1 MSDCCLPN
9 LGCLSIPIVSTN
21 VEGPPGQNGLSATID
36 AGIAFAL
43 PYGDAPTV
51 TNVGPSQYVG
61 IFDFGIPAGAP
72 GAAGA
77 AGVNGVSRLYTNFST
92 LTSTTTQAW
101 QQMDTYTLAANSLVN
116 IGDSVILQFE
126 MELLLK
132 NIKFTNPISGVT
144 TILNPYRRVSI
155 ASGATSLTLFD
166 TATAL
171 GEPYM
176 TTLSVGSIPTQTFV
190 YRTTVEL
197 TKTAASSV
205 AGNFKSRTRWDGSI
219 PSGTYTNNSIA
230 AFSINVA
237 NPIVFSLDIWQWQST
252 EVKKVSLTIDKIT
265 AA

>member
-9 LGCLSIPIVSTN
+9 LGCLSIPVVSTN
-21 VEGPPGQNGLSATID
+21 VAGNPGQNGAPGN
-36 AGIAFAL
+36 GIASESYDPLTGELTLTFTDSTTFTT
-43 PYGDAPTV
+43 GDLR
-51 TNVGPSQYVG
+51 
-61 IFDFGIPAGAP
+61 

-77 AGVNGVSRLYTNFST
+77 AGGAGVNGVSRLYTNFSP
-92 LTSTTTQAW
+92 LTSITTQAW

-144 TILNPYRRVSI
+144 TVLNPYRRVSI

-166 TATAL
+166 TASPL

-230 AFSINVA
+230 AFNIDIA
-237 NPIVFSLDIWQWQST
+237 NPIVFSLDIYQWQAT
-252 EVKKVSLTIDKIT
+252 EVRKISLTIDKIT
-265 AA
+265 AQ

>member
-9 LGCLSIPIVSTN
+9 LGCLAIPVLSTN
-21 VEGPPGQNGLSATID
+21 VAGTAGQNGAPGAAATI
-36 AGIAFAL
+36 AVGTVTTVN
-43 PYGDAPTV
+43 PGDPATV
-51 TNVGPSQYVG
+51 TNVGTSG
-61 IFDFGIPAGAP
+61 AAIFDFEIPE

-77 AGVNGVSRLYTNFST
+77 AGINGVSRLYTNFST
-92 LTSTTTQAW
+92 LTSITTQAW

-126 MELLLK
+126 VELLLK
-132 NIKFTNPISGVT
+132 NIKFTNPISGIT
-144 TILNPYRRVSI
+144 TVLNPYRRVSI

-166 TATAL
+166 TATSL

-176 TTLSVGSIPTQTFV
+176 TTLSVGTIPTQTFV

-205 AGNFKSRTRWDGSI
+205 VSNFKSRTRWDGGI

-237 NPIVFSLDIWQWQST
+237 NPIVFSLDIWQWQAT